1 MDWASLAQQWIQM
14 KETFPTVDQ
23 MNVLAPPPP
32 PPPEKKEEK
41 QEDEGEKGEAPMDME
56 LDSKEEETAGKAD
69 MSGE

>member
-32 PPPEKKEEK
+32 PPVEPKAEEK

-56 LDSKEEETAGKAD
+56 LDSKEEDGKPD
-69 MSGE
+69 VSGK